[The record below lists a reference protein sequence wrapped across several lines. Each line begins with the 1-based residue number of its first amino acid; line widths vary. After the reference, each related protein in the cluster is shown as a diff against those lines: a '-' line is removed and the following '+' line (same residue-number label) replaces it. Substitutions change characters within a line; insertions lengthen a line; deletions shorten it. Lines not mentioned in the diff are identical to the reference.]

1 MKTRLNTLS
10 RLIILFTLIVSVLA
24 CSGDKVSHNPGKP
37 VEIRNDKADNVDN
50 NKNKMLAYEH
60 SVTIKH
66 IQEQILLH
74 YNSTIRLCQSNKD
87 INCSVLS
94 ANYSQGSYDRS
105 TIKIRVD
112 SSGVDT
118 LIKHAKDKGE
128 ITQQATAIDDL
139 TKSFVQTEKRIEM
152 LTQYRDKLLE
162 IQIKAANDVE
172 SLIKIAKELT
182 TTQSQIEQTQS
193 SQFRLEQRVERD
205 LLTITF
211 MHTTKKESLWDSI
224 TGSITNIPENFTY
237 GLSETIEEIVYLLPW
252 FLVIVFMFIIF
263 RWLWHK
269 TAAKTKK

>member
-1 MKTRLNTLS
+1 MKTRLNTFS
-10 RLIILFTLIVSVLA
+10 KLIILFTLVASVLA
-24 CSGDKVSHNPGKP
+24 CSENKASHNLGEP
-37 VEIRNDKADNVDN
+37 VEIRNDSAENADS
-50 NKNKMLAYEH
+50 KGKMLAYEH
-60 SVTIKH
+60 KVTIKH

-74 YNSTIRLCQSNKD
+74 YNSTIKLCQSNKD

-94 ANYSQGSYDRS
+94 AIYSQGSYDRS
-105 TIKIRVD
+105 VIKMRVD

-182 TTQSQIEQTQS
+182 NTQSQIEQTQS
-193 SQFRLEQRVERD
+193 NKFRLEQRVERD
-205 LLTITF
+205 LLIITF
-211 MHTTKKESLWDSI
+211 IHATKKESLWDSI
-224 TGSITNIPENFTY
+224 TGSIADIPENFTY

-252 FLVIVFMFIIF
+252 FLVIIFMFIIF

>member
-1 MKTRLNTLS
+1 MKITINQIS
-10 RLIILFTLIVSVLA
+10 RLLILFILIGSILA
-24 CSGDKVSHNPGKP
+24 CSENKSSPSPGKP
-37 VEIRNDKADNVDN
+37 VEIRNDNSDS
-50 NKNKMLAYEH
+50 KNKMLAYEH
-60 SVTIKH
+60 AVTIKH
-66 IQEQILLH
+66 TQEEILSH
-74 YNSTIRLCQSNKD
+74 YNSTINLCQSNVA

-105 TIKIRVD
+105 SIKMRVD

-128 ITQQATAIDDL
+128 ITQQSTTIDDL

-193 SQFRLEQRVERD
+193 SKYHLEQRTDRD

-211 MHTTKKESLWDSI
+211 MHTVKTESLWDSI
-224 TGSITNIPENFTY
+224 SGSIADIPENFTY
-237 GLSETIEEIVYLLPW
+237 GLSDTIEEIMYLIPW
-252 FLVIVFMFIIF
+252 FLVIVFMFVFF